1 VPTGAAQA
9 NRGLCGWHAFC
20 IKAAAGTIPCVE
32 KSQRMQNATYVAL
45 SSQMALQR
53 HMDVVSNN
61 LANLATPAFK
71 GEAMVFSQYLVKPA
85 GTSALAFVQDIG
97 TVRDL
102 RQGPLTRT
110 GNSLDL
116 ALEGKGYFAVQTPL
130 GTRYSRNGHFQLDA
144 QGQIV
149 TGDGLAVLGDSG
161 QPLVVP
167 PTTRTITV
175 APDGTISLSSDGTTA
190 QSLIGKLQIVDF
202 PAPQAVTPAANGLWV
217 TDQTPQPAAA
227 KVQQG
232 MIEESNVQPVVELTR
247 MLSVARASQ
256 SVKSFL
262 DEESQRQR
270 NAIDKLGKV
279 S

>member
-1 VPTGAAQA
+1 
-9 NRGLCGWHAFC
+9 
-20 IKAAAGTIPCVE
+20 
-32 KSQRMQNATYVAL
+32 MQNATYIAL

-71 GEAMVFSQYLVKPA
+71 GEEMLFSQYLVKPA
-85 GTSALAFVQDIG
+85 GTGPLAFVQDIG

-102 RQGPLTRT
+102 RQGPLSQT
-110 GNSLDL
+110 GNPLDL
-116 ALEGKGYFAVQTPL
+116 ALEGKGYFAVQSPL
-130 GTRYSRNGHFQLDA
+130 GVRYSRNGHFQLDP

-149 TGDGLAVLGDSG
+149 TNDGFAVLGDSG

-190 QSLIGKLQIVDF
+190 SSLIGKLQVVDF
-202 PAPQAVTPAANGLWV
+202 AVPQAVTPGANGLYV

-232 MIEESNVQPVVELTR
+232 MIEESNVQSVVELTR

-256 SVKSFL
+256 SIKSFL
-262 DEESQRQR
+262 DEESQRR
-270 NAIDKLGKV
+270 STAIDKLGKV

>member
-1 VPTGAAQA
+1 
-9 NRGLCGWHAFC
+9 
-20 IKAAAGTIPCVE
+20 
-32 KSQRMQNATYVAL
+32 MQNATYIAL

-53 HMDVVSNN
+53 QMDVVSNN

-71 GEAMVFSQYLVKPA
+71 GEEMLFSQYLVRPP
-85 GTSALAFVQDIG
+85 GTRPLAFVQDVG
-97 TVRDL
+97 TARDL
-102 RQGPLTRT
+102 RQGPLTQT

-116 ALEGKGYFAVQTPL
+116 ALEGRGYFAVQSPL
-130 GTRYSRNGHFQLDA
+130 GVRYSRNGHFQLDA
-144 QGQIV
+144 DGQIV
-149 TGDGLAVLGDSG
+149 TNSGFPVLSDSG

-175 APDGTISLSSDGTTA
+175 APDGTISLSLDGTRQ
-190 QSLIGKLQIVDF
+190 QSLIGKLQLVDF
-202 PAPQAVTPAANGLWV
+202 AAPQAVIPGADGLWV
-217 TDQTPQPAAA
+217 TDQAPQPAAA

-256 SVKSFL
+256 SVKNFL
-262 DEESQRQR
+262 DEESVRQR
-270 NAIDKLGKV
+270 DTIDKLAKV